1 MNKPLWLMHL
11 ATIREFC
18 REFACP
24 PVTKVPHRV
33 ATPDSL
39 PNSTVCHRRLH
50 HLCEPSDR
58 VVTYNQMV
66 VDDLTDEQVDRIF
79 QALADATRR
88 DIVARV
94 AQREQSVSKLANQYS
109 MSFAAVQKHVAA
121 LERALFV
128 TKQRRGREQIVHAN
142 PEAINKAAR
151 LLDGYEALWRQRARA
166 IDDILSNN

>member
-1 MNKPLWLMHL
+1 MKSKWTMDRLPVNKPLWLMHL

-109 MSFAAVQKHVAA
+109 MSFAAVQKHVAV
-121 LERALFV
+121 LER
-128 TKQRRGREQIVHAN
+128 QRDYLTDMRRCGDNVHERSTTSSATTDS
-142 PEAINKAAR
+142 PR
-151 LLDGYEALWRQRARA
+151 H
-166 IDDILSNN
+166 